1 MQQEITLLIPTYNR
15 AELLDKCLQSVS
27 EQTFDG
33 KIHCVISNNNSLDN
47 TIEVVTNWKNKN
59 KNFTLTFLNNNE
71 NLEPIDNW
79 IKTLQYIDTDYSK
92 WLQDDD
98 WMEKDALKIM
108 FEDIQKYEPNTLIYN
123 CNIYLKKNYQNPIN
137 NYYRNDTKKLT
148 TDDVINHVLQLA
160 PVFPVSPTA
169 SVMKSKY
176 IEEAIIFGQANNI
189 CTKKL
194 MGNDLIMN
202 FFGVFNDLDTYY
214 INKTLFNFYGGDDS
228 ISLVNNPKILSH
240 CYLRSLALMIEHNS
254 TELTKHQKEIIS
266 HRVFATKIRG
276 RFNKEYS
283 SIQEVSGFDS
293 KISLTESYKYLKK
306 LLKL

>member
-15 AELLDKCLQSVS
+15 AALLNKCLQSVS

-59 KNFTLTFLNNNE
+59 KNFVLTFLNNNE

-79 IKTLQYIDTDYSK
+79 IKTLKYIDTDYSK

-98 WMEKDALKIM
+98 WMEKDALKSM

-123 CNIYLKKNYQNPIN
+123 CNIYLKDNYQNPIN

-176 IEEAIIFGQANNI
+176 IEEAIFFGRDNNI

-254 TELTKHQKEIIS
+254 TKLTKQQKEIIS
-266 HRVFATKIRG
+266 PRVFATKIRG
-276 RFNKEYS
+276 KFNKEFS
-283 SIQEVSGFDS
+283 SIQEVRGFDS
-293 KISLTESYKYLKK
+293 KISITESYKYLQK

>member
-1 MQQEITLLIPTYNR
+1 
-15 AELLDKCLQSVS
+15 
-27 EQTFDG
+27 
-33 KIHCVISNNNSLDN
+33 
-47 TIEVVTNWKNKN
+47 
-59 KNFTLTFLNNNE
+59 
-71 NLEPIDNW
+71 
-79 IKTLQYIDTDYSK
+79 
-92 WLQDDD
+92 
-98 WMEKDALKIM
+98 
-108 FEDIQKYEPNTLIYN
+108 
-123 CNIYLKKNYQNPIN
+123 
-137 NYYRNDTKKLT
+137 
-148 TDDVINHVLQLA
+148 
-160 PVFPVSPTA
+160 
-169 SVMKSKY
+169 
-176 IEEAIIFGQANNI
+176 
-189 CTKKL
+189 

-276 RFNKEYS
+276 RFNKEFS

-293 KISLTESYKYLKK
+293 KMSLTESYKYLKK